1 MNQTNEDVEGIKIY
15 CFIGHSDDVLEE
27 DKTGLDCDCVDKEG
41 RFSLRRPN
49 GEGVLITGQ
58 YRENGCWHI
67 GVSLLDE
74 SRPLVLADGWKFSLL
89 PTSYN
94 NELLVYA
101 PVDAELTCLNN
112 EEESDD

>member
-1 MNQTNEDVEGIKIY
+1 MNRQNIQDAKLY
-15 CFIGHSDDVLEE
+15 RFAGHSDDVFGEE
-27 DKTGLDCDCVDKEG
+27 ETGFYCGGYFGKES

-49 GEGVLITGQ
+49 GEGVLITGK

-74 SRPLVLADGWKFSLL
+74 SRPLDPEDGWKFSLL

-101 PVDAELTCLNN
+101 PADAEVTRLDD
-112 EEESDD
+112 EEGSHD

>member
-1 MNQTNEDVEGIKIY
+1 MNKTNEDVEGIKIY
-15 CFIGHSDDVLEE
+15 CFIGHSDDVFEE
-27 DKTGLDCDCVDKEG
+27 DKTGFDCDCCDKEG

-74 SRPLVLADGWKFSLL
+74 SALWCLQTAG
-89 PTSYN
+89 N
-94 NELLVYA
+94 LVYS
-101 PVDAELTCLNN
+101 PHRITTSCWFMRLRMPN
-112 EEESDD
+112 

>member
-1 MNQTNEDVEGIKIY
+1 MSKKYIFEGY
-15 CFIGHSDDVLEE
+15 SDDTFGEYGISNIDHDDSGAGSIRAFIV
-27 DKTGLDCDCVDKEG
+27 
-41 RFSLRRPN
+41 SRPG

-101 PVDAELTCLNN
+101 PADAEVTRLDD
-112 EEESDD
+112 EEGSHD

>member
-1 MNQTNEDVEGIKIY
+1 MNRQDMKDAKLYRFV
-15 CFIGHSDDVLEE
+15 GHSDDLFEE
-27 DKTGLDCDCVDKEG
+27 DETGFDCYCFNEEA
-41 RFSLRRPN
+41 RFSLRRHD

-74 SRPLVLADGWKFSLL
+74 SKPLTLTDGWQFSLI
-89 PTSYN
+89 PAFYGN
-94 NELLVYA
+94 KLLIFA

-112 EEESDD
+112 EEESHD

>member
-1 MNQTNEDVEGIKIY
+1 MNRQDMKDAKLY
-15 CFIGHSDDVLEE
+15 RFAGHSDDVFEE
-27 DKTGLDCDCVDKEG
+27 DETGFDCYCFNEEA

-74 SRPLVLADGWKFSLL
+74 SKPLTLTDGWQFSLI
-89 PTSYN
+89 PAFYGN
-94 NELLVYA
+94 KLLIFA

-112 EEESDD
+112 EEESHD

>member
-1 MNQTNEDVEGIKIY
+1 MNRQNIQDAKLY
-15 CFIGHSDDVLEE
+15 RFAGHSDDVFGEE
-27 DKTGLDCDCVDKEG
+27 ETGFYCGGYFGKES

-74 SRPLVLADGWKFSLL
+74 FRPLILTDGWRFSSI
-89 PTSYN
+89 PSSYN
-94 NELLVYA
+94 NKLLAHA
-101 PVDAELTCLNN
+101 PADAILTCLD
-112 EEESDD
+112 EEEAADE

>member
-1 MNQTNEDVEGIKIY
+1 MTSLKKMKPAFNEEA
-15 CFIGHSDDVLEE
+15 
-27 DKTGLDCDCVDKEG
+27 
-41 RFSLRRPN
+41 RFSLRRHD

-74 SRPLVLADGWKFSLL
+74 SKPLTLTDGWQFSLI
-89 PTSYN
+89 PDFYGN
-94 NELLVYA
+94 KLLIFA

-112 EEESDD
+112 EEESHD

>member
-1 MNQTNEDVEGIKIY
+1 MNRQDMKDAKLY
-15 CFIGHSDDVLEE
+15 RFAGHSDDVFEE
-27 DKTGLDCDCVDKEG
+27 DETGFDCYCFNEEA
-41 RFSLRRPN
+41 RFSLRRHD

-101 PVDAELTCLNN
+101 PADAELTCLNN
-112 EEESDD
+112 EEESHD

>member
-1 MNQTNEDVEGIKIY
+1 MNRQNIQDAKLY
-15 CFIGHSDDVLEE
+15 RFAGHSDDVFGEE
-27 DKTGLDCDCVDKEG
+27 ETGFYCGGYFGKES

-49 GEGVLITGQ
+49 GEGVLITGK

-74 SRPLVLADGWKFSLL
+74 SRPLDPEDGWKFSLL

-101 PVDAELTCLNN
+101 PADAELTCLNN
-112 EEESDD
+112 EEESHD

>member
-1 MNQTNEDVEGIKIY
+1 MNKTNEDVEGIKIY
-15 CFIGHSDDVLEE
+15 CFIGHSDDVFEE
-27 DKTGLDCDCVDKEG
+27 DKTGFDCD
-41 RFSLRRPN
+41 LRRPN

-101 PVDAELTCLNN
+101 PADAELTRLDD

>member
-1 MNQTNEDVEGIKIY
+1 MNRQNIQDAKLY
-15 CFIGHSDDVLEE
+15 RFAGHSDDVFGEE
-27 DKTGLDCDCVDKEG
+27 ETGFYCGGYLGEESS
-41 RFSLRRPN
+41 FSLRRPN

-101 PVDAELTCLNN
+101 PADAELTCLDD
-112 EEESDD
+112 EEDSDD

>member
-1 MNQTNEDVEGIKIY
+1 MNRQDMKDAKPSR
-15 CFIGHSDDVLEE
+15 FAGHSVDVFEE
-27 DKTGLDCDCVDKEG
+27 DKTGLDCSCFNEVA
-41 RFSLRRPN
+41 RFSLRRRD
-49 GEGVLITGQ
+49 GEGVLITGK

-74 SRPLVLADGWKFSLL
+74 SRPLDPEDGWKFSLL

-101 PVDAELTCLNN
+101 PADAELTCLNN
-112 EEESDD
+112 EEESHD

>member
-15 CFIGHSDDVLEE
+15 CFIGHSDDVFEE
-27 DKTGLDCDCVDKEG
+27 DKTGFDCDCCDKEG
-41 RFSLRRPN
+41 RPN

-74 SRPLVLADGWKFSLL
+74 SHPLVLADGWKFSLL

-101 PVDAELTCLNN
+101 PVDAELTCLDN

>member
-1 MNQTNEDVEGIKIY
+1 MNRQNIQDAKLY
-15 CFIGHSDDVLEE
+15 RFAGHSDDVFGEE
-27 DKTGLDCDCVDKEG
+27 ETGFYCDCFDKEG

-101 PVDAELTCLNN
+101 PADAEVTRLDD
-112 EEESDD
+112 EEGSHD